1 MSSVTKNISPI
12 IDKNTIISGCTVS
25 TKLCENNDLFCLAF
39 SMDTHTSI
47 SEEQYPFQHIYY
59 VLQGSL
65 TVNKTEESTI
75 YPLQR
80 EEAYIVPSRTVHAIH
95 APSDCIFLQIGL
107 LKENLM
113 NTTIDIKGIF
123 QLKNLI
129 PYQEGKIVNR
139 DLIVTDNTRLAIIA
153 LSKGT
158 ALSEHAAPNEALLFA
173 LEGEAVFTLDG
184 VPYTLKAGDN
194 LAMKKGA
201 PHKLNATDN
210 FKFAL
215 LLTK

>member
-25 TKLCENNDLFCLAF
+25 TKLCENNDLFCLGFA
-39 SMDTHTSI
+39 MAEHTSI
-47 SEEQYPFQHIYY
+47 SEEEYTFPHIYY
-59 VLQGSL
+59 VLQGTLSI
-65 TVNKTEESTI
+65 NKPDKPTI
-75 YPLQR
+75 YTLQ
-80 EEAYIVPSRTVHAIH
+80 EGEAYIVPSRKVHAVH
-95 APSDCIFLQIGL
+95 AHSDCIFLQIGL

-173 LEGEAVFTLDG
+173 LEGEAVFTLEG
-184 VPYTLKAGDN
+184 IPYTLKAGDN

-201 PHKLNATDN
+201 PHKLDATNN

>member
-1 MSSVTKNISPI
+1 MA
-12 IDKNTIISGCTVS
+12 
-25 TKLCENNDLFCLAF
+25 E
-39 SMDTHTSI
+39 HTSI
-47 SEEQYPFQHIYY
+47 SEEEYTFPHIYY
-59 VLQGSL
+59 VLQGTLSI
-65 TVNKTEESTI
+65 NKPDKPTI
-75 YPLQR
+75 YTLQKG
-80 EEAYIVPSRTVHAIH
+80 EAYIVPSRKVHAVH
-95 APSDCIFLQIGL
+95 THSDCIFLQIGL

-173 LEGEAVFTLDG
+173 LEGEAVFTLEG
-184 VPYTLKAGDN
+184 IPYTLKAGDN

-201 PHKLNATDN
+201 PHKLDATNN

>member
-1 MSSVTKNISPI
+1 MPSVTKNISPI

-25 TKLCENNDLFCLAF
+25 TKLCENNDLFCLGFA
-39 SMDTHTSI
+39 MAEHTSI
-47 SEEQYPFQHIYY
+47 SEEEYTFPHIYY
-59 VLQGSL
+59 VLQGTLSI
-65 TVNKTEESTI
+65 NKPDKPTI
-75 YPLQR
+75 YTLQKG
-80 EEAYIVPSRTVHAIH
+80 EAYIVPSRKVHAVH
-95 APSDCIFLQIGL
+95 AHSDCIFLQIGL

-173 LEGEAVFTLDG
+173 LEGEAVFTLEG
-184 VPYTLKAGDN
+184 IPYTLKAGDN

-201 PHKLNATDN
+201 PHKLDATNN

>member
-25 TKLCENNDLFCLAF
+25 TKLCENNDLFCLGFA
-39 SMDTHTSI
+39 MAEHTSI
-47 SEEQYPFQHIYY
+47 SEEEYTFPHIYY
-59 VLQGSL
+59 VLQGTLSI
-65 TVNKTEESTI
+65 NKPDKPTI
-75 YPLQR
+75 YTLQKG
-80 EEAYIVPSRTVHAIH
+80 EAYIVPSRKVHAVH
-95 APSDCIFLQIGL
+95 AHSDCIFLQIGL

-173 LEGEAVFTLDG
+173 LEGEAVFTLEG
-184 VPYTLKAGDN
+184 IPYTLKAGDN

-201 PHKLNATDN
+201 PHKLDATNN

>member
-12 IDKNTIISGCTVS
+12 IAKNTIISGCTVS
-25 TKLCENNDLFCLAF
+25 TKLCENNDLFCLGFA
-39 SMDTHTSI
+39 MAEHTSI
-47 SEEQYPFQHIYY
+47 SEEEYTFPHIYY
-59 VLQGSL
+59 VLQGTLSI
-65 TVNKTEESTI
+65 NKPDKPTI
-75 YPLQR
+75 YTLQKG
-80 EEAYIVPSRTVHAIH
+80 EAYIVPSRKVHAVH
-95 APSDCIFLQIGL
+95 AHSDCIFLQIGL

-173 LEGEAVFTLDG
+173 LEGEAVFTLEG
-184 VPYTLKAGDN
+184 IPYTLKAGDN

-201 PHKLNATDN
+201 PHKLDATNN

>member
-65 TVNKTEESTI
+65 SINKPDKPTI
-75 YPLQR
+75 YTLQKG
-80 EEAYIVPSRTVHAIH
+80 EAYIVPSRKVHAVH
-95 APSDCIFLQIGL
+95 AHSDCIFLQIGL

-173 LEGEAVFTLDG
+173 LEGEAVFTLEG
-184 VPYTLKAGDN
+184 IPYTLKAGDN

-201 PHKLNATDN
+201 PHKLDATNN

>member
-25 TKLCENNDLFCLAF
+25 TKLCENNDLFCLGFA
-39 SMDTHTSI
+39 MAEHTSI
-47 SEEQYPFQHIYY
+47 SEEEYTFPHIYY
-59 VLQGSL
+59 VLQGTLSI
-65 TVNKTEESTI
+65 NKPDKPTI
-75 YPLQR
+75 YTLQKG
-80 EEAYIVPSRTVHAIH
+80 EAYIVPSRKVHAVH
-95 APSDCIFLQIGL
+95 AHSDCIFLQIGL

-158 ALSEHAAPNEALLFA
+158 ALPEHAAPNEALLFA
-173 LEGEAVFTLDG
+173 LEGEAVFTLEG
-184 VPYTLKAGDN
+184 IPYTLKAGDN

-201 PHKLNATDN
+201 PHKLDATNN

>member
-1 MSSVTKNISPI
+1 M
-12 IDKNTIISGCTVS
+12 
-25 TKLCENNDLFCLAF
+25 
-39 SMDTHTSI
+39 
-47 SEEQYPFQHIYY
+47 
-59 VLQGSL
+59 
-65 TVNKTEESTI
+65 
-75 YPLQR
+75 
-80 EEAYIVPSRTVHAIH
+80 
-95 APSDCIFLQIGL
+95 
-107 LKENLM
+107 
-113 NTTIDIKGIF
+113 
-123 QLKNLI
+123 
-129 PYQEGKIVNR
+129 
-139 DLIVTDNTRLAIIA
+139 A

>member
-75 YPLQR
+75 YPFQR
-80 EEAYIVPSRTVHAIH
+80 
-95 APSDCIFLQIGL
+95 
-107 LKENLM
+107 
-113 NTTIDIKGIF
+113 
-123 QLKNLI
+123 
-129 PYQEGKIVNR
+129 
-139 DLIVTDNTRLAIIA
+139 
-153 LSKGT
+153 
-158 ALSEHAAPNEALLFA
+158 
-173 LEGEAVFTLDG
+173 
-184 VPYTLKAGDN
+184 
-194 LAMKKGA
+194 
-201 PHKLNATDN
+201 
-210 FKFAL
+210 
-215 LLTK
+215 

>member
-1 MSSVTKNISPI
+1 MSFVTKNISPI

-80 EEAYIVPSRTVHAIH
+80 GEAYIVPSRTVHAIH

>member
-25 TKLCENNDLFCLAF
+25 TKLCENNDLFCLGFA
-39 SMDTHTSI
+39 MAEHTSI
-47 SEEQYPFQHIYY
+47 SEEEYTFPHIYY
-59 VLQGSL
+59 VLQGTLSI
-65 TVNKTEESTI
+65 NKPDKPTI
-75 YPLQR
+75 YTLQKG
-80 EEAYIVPSRTVHAIH
+80 EAYIVPSRKVHAVH
-95 APSDCIFLQIGL
+95 AHSDCIFLQIGL

-173 LEGEAVFTLDG
+173 LEGEAVFTLEG
-184 VPYTLKAGDN
+184 IPYTLKAGDN
-194 LAMKKGA
+194 LAMKKGV
-201 PHKLNATDN
+201 PHKLDATNN